1 MKDCKSN
8 LSKSGSLDYYGEMA
22 NNLSYSSR
30 ESIRSGFVGT
40 PLNFPYET
48 GIMGFDR

>member
-8 LSKSGSLDYYGEMA
+8 LSKSGCLDYYDEMA
-22 NNLSYSSR
+22 NNLSSR
-30 ESIRSGFVGT
+30 ESIRSGFVGN
-40 PLNFPYET
+40 PVNFPYET